1 MFYKLIIDEQGNIEV
16 IDRVDHAKKNDG
28 YIYATE
34 KEFALLN
41 KRIVFNYNDEVK
53 DICQSQP
60 VKAYIKDGHYSFKT
74 QVLEFLF
81 KIEIV

>member
-16 IDRVDHAKKNDG
+16 VDREEQKKRNDG

-41 KRIVFNYNDEVK
+41 KRIVSNYNDEVK
-53 DICQSQP
+53 DIC
-60 VKAYIKDGHYSFKT
+60 
-74 QVLEFLF
+74 
-81 KIEIV
+81 

>member
-16 IDRVDHAKKNDG
+16 VDRVDYAKRNDG

-41 KRIVFNYNDEVK
+41 KRIVSNYNDEVK
-53 DICQSQP
+53 DIC
-60 VKAYIKDGHYSFKT
+60 
-74 QVLEFLF
+74 
-81 KIEIV
+81 

>member
-1 MFYKLIIDEQGNIEV
+1 MLLISYDKRKYTKPDRAQGTEWLMFYKLIIDEQGNIEV
-16 IDRVDHAKKNDG
+16 VDRVDHAKRNDG

-53 DICQSQP
+53 DIC
-60 VKAYIKDGHYSFKT
+60 
-74 QVLEFLF
+74 
-81 KIEIV
+81 

>member
-16 IDRVDHAKKNDG
+16 VDRVDHAKRNDG

-53 DICQSQP
+53 DICE
-60 VKAYIKDGHYSFKT
+60 YF
-74 QVLEFLF
+74 F
-81 KIEIV
+81 

>member
-1 MFYKLIIDEQGNIEV
+1 MLLISYDKGSTQSPTGRKEWNDMFYKLIIDEQGNIEV
-16 IDRVDHAKKNDG
+16 VDRVDHAKRNDG

-53 DICQSQP
+53 DIC
-60 VKAYIKDGHYSFKT
+60 
-74 QVLEFLF
+74 
-81 KIEIV
+81 

>member
-1 MFYKLIIDEQGNIEV
+1 MLYKVIRDEQGNIEV
-16 IDRVDHAKKNDG
+16 GERVDHAKRNDG

-53 DICQSQP
+53 DIC
-60 VKAYIKDGHYSFKT
+60 
-74 QVLEFLF
+74 
-81 KIEIV
+81 

>member
-1 MFYKLIIDEQGNIEV
+1 MLLISYDKGSTQSPTGRKGTEWQMFYKLIIDEQGNIEV
-16 IDRVDHAKKNDG
+16 VDRVDHAKKNDG

-53 DICQSQP
+53 DIC
-60 VKAYIKDGHYSFKT
+60 
-74 QVLEFLF
+74 
-81 KIEIV
+81 